1 MNMLENYLERAELVA
16 RIVDAVLTS
25 RPGTDPALIER
36 WVLTRTESGSVWL
49 FAVLNDRQLPK
60 FEPYQAAVHHLSSSL
75 RGMPVVMGNH
85 TGLRYGFLL
94 SRKPQL
100 PVKVDYPGWKKGVM
114 QLGIDARGQAV
125 EIAYAEIS
133 HALVAGITQ
142 FGKSNLLRLMA
153 IQAREDGW
161 KLALADPEGRT
172 FSGFK
177 GDEALLFP
185 IGGKLDGC
193 ERIISQVMELVEMRS
208 NLFERATNHPDSLDE
223 YNEWAMANGEAALPP
238 VLVMLDEFNGV
249 VMATG
254 GVKGRFAQAATQVA
268 WRAAKFG
275 VRMVLSGQDF
285 SKEIVGP
292 VRDQMTTRICL
303 RVANARVSDVVLG
316 RTGAERLNTQGRAL
330 TNRWGAIQIYYVPK
344 QSMERADANGLTPDE
359 QMVAANLWKKYD
371 GRMTMTALQELG
383 ITERQAR
390 RMRADWSMRG
400 LAKIDPNQDNA
411 LCLTVKMPVQAGS
424 DGSDAVRTGLDGLA
438 GLDMTGA
445 VEA

>member
-1 MNMLENYLERAELVA
+1 MDMLENYLERAELVA

-49 FAVLNDRQLPK
+49 FAVLNDRHLPK
-60 FEPYQAAVHHLSSSL
+60 FEPYQTAVHHLSSSL

-94 SRKPQL
+94 SKKPQL
-100 PVKVDYPGWKKGVM
+100 PVRVDYPGWKKGLM
-114 QLGIDARGQAV
+114 QLGIDARGQSV
-125 EIAYAEIS
+125 EIGYGEVS

-177 GDEALLFP
+177 GDDALLFP

-193 ERIISQVMELVEMRS
+193 ERVISQVMELVELRS
-208 NLFERATNHPDSLDE
+208 NLFERATNNPDSLDE
-223 YNEWAMANGEAALPP
+223 YNDWATANDVPGMSP

-268 WRAAKFG
+268 WRAAKYG

-285 SKEIVGP
+285 SKDIVGP

-303 RVANARVSDVVLG
+303 RVANARVSEVVLG
-316 RTGAERLNTQGRAL
+316 RTGAERLSAQGRAL
-330 TNRWGAIQIYYVPK
+330 TNRWGAVQIYYVPK
-344 QSMERADANGLTPDE
+344 DALERADVTGLTKDE
-359 QMVAANLWKKYD
+359 QKIAADLWEKYK
-371 GRMTMTALQELG
+371 GRMTMGALQELG

-390 RMRADWSMRG
+390 RMRADWNMRG
-400 LAKIDPNQDNA
+400 LAKIDPSQDNA

-424 DGSDAVRTGLDGLA
+424 DGLDAVRTGLDGQA
-438 GLDMTGA
+438 GSDGGGVM
-445 VEA
+445 EA